1 MQAEPATTAA
11 RGKPK
16 TAREDKE
23 KAAEKKK
30 SPRGKGDRDVKYG
43 GDTGVLSSTIAGS
56 LKKSVKPTD
65 K

>member
-1 MQAEPATTAA
+1 MQAEPTATAA
-11 RGKPK
+11 RGKPR
-16 TAREDKE
+16 TAREDRE

-30 SPRGKGDRDVKYG
+30 SPHGRGGRDVKHG

-56 LKKSVKPTD
+56 LKRSVKPTD